1 MGREKGRPKRRVE
14 IGIPH
19 GPMLE
24 ELERAAVLR
33 EVELAQHCY
42 DLLRAVWLAQRGEDM
57 SSLLTVPGGAREEPA
72 PPPSAEAAA
81 AAAADAWLEMME

>member
-1 MGREKGRPKRRVE
+1 MGRAKGRTKRRVE
-14 IGIPH
+14 LGIPH

-24 ELERAAVLR
+24 ELERAAAAR

-57 SSLLTVPGGAREEPA
+57 SSLLRVPGSAPPAEVPPA
-72 PPPSAEAAA
+72 PAEAA
-81 AAAADAWLEMME
+81 AAAADAWLDMLS